1 MNTEQK
7 LEALIKFEGKISA
20 ADKTEAIRLA
30 RKFLATG
37 ELTLMEEMTVDS
49 LAEIYDIKKVV
60 EVPIPKEEEENVAKG
75 ELVKDEELAQ
85 ETN

>member
-49 LAEIYDIKKVV
+49 LAEIYEIKKVE
-60 EVPIPKEEEENVAKG
+60 EVSVPKEEEEDVAKG

>member
-20 ADKTEAIRLA
+20 LDKTQAIRLA
-30 RKFLATG
+30 RKLVATG

-49 LAEIYDIKKVV
+49 LAEIY
-60 EVPIPKEEEENVAKG
+60 EVKEVKEI
-75 ELVKDEELAQ
+75 KDEDVAQ
-85 ETN
+85 VTKKD